1 VLGLDA
7 GQVEALLGFIEARS
21 ATPPG
26 AKSQAASQN
35 CGREGLLSH
44 LAA

>member
-1 VLGLDA
+1 MPNLGLDA

-26 AKSQAASQN
+26 AKSQAAALTAV
-35 CGREGLLSH
+35 GEGS
-44 LAA
+44 